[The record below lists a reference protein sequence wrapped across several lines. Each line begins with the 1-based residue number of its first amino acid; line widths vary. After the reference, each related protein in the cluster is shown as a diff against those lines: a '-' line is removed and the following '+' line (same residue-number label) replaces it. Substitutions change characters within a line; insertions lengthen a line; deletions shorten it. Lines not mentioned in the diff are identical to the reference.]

1 MIGYRLAVA
10 TDAVGLHALLSGLAA
25 HDGTSAPGDVAS
37 LVAHGFGAQPLF
49 RAVLAEDQGRM
60 LGMVLFYPCYST
72 LRGKPGLFVEDLYVL
87 PAARGTGL
95 GRALIA
101 AALRAADWGPVY
113 VTLGVD
119 PGNATAQAFYARL
132 GFARRGYDLMLLEGA
147 GLTTLQALP

>member
-10 TDAVGLHALLSGLAA
+10 QDAASLHALLCGLAT

-37 LVAHGFGAQPLF
+37 LVAHGFGAHPLF

-72 LRGKPGLFVEDLYVL
+72 LRGKPGLFVEDLFVR

-95 GRALIA
+95 GRSLIA
-101 AALRAADWGPVY
+101 AALRVADWGPVY

>member
-10 TDAVGLHALLSGLAA
+10 QDAASLHALLCGLAT
-25 HDGTSAPGDVAS
+25 HDGTAAPGDVAS

-72 LRGKPGLFVEDLYVL
+72 LRGKPGLFVEDLFVL
-87 PAARGTGL
+87 PAVRGTGL
-95 GRALIA
+95 GRAMIA

-119 PGNATAQAFYARL
+119 PGNDTARAFYARL

-147 GLTTLQALP
+147 GLTTLKALP